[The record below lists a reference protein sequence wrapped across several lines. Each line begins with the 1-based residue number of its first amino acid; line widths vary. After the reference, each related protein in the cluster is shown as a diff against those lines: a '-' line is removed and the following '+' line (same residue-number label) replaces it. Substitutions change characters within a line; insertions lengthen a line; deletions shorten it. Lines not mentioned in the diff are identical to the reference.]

1 MNKKSGISILSL
13 IITIIVII
21 IITSI
26 TVYNGIDA
34 LESAKEKN
42 AVDTLKIICNA
53 MSRDDS
59 FLVLDASGD
68 CVLTENNFKYMDLEG
83 YYSPDV
89 IVRVNKLE
97 EIDTNKVKTIKY
109 SLTYEEINSTK
120 KYTHSYTFEIQNEVV
135 NYNIVFDVE
144 KGVNMPL
151 VLKGMK
157 PLMMDG
163 KTEVEDVFKD
173 NWYSYEKKTGSFARV
188 EYNGKIYVWIPR
200 FAYKMQ
206 MFYLGNSYPEVPS
219 TAIDIVFVRGN
230 SNYMSNE
237 ERLPTEYKI
246 HPAFSVGGIE
256 YSGLWFEETAVHTIS
271 NLNSGSIVQTQT
283 GAEGKTHSNLHM
295 MTNMEAGAAMYLLYA
310 YECLDEIEL
319 NQNEYVAANVGG
331 PGPFD
336 SNFVTVYEARE
347 INNRLTGDAIKET
360 PWQRVIANYPTTDKP
375 YIIRRYGSSLFDF
388 TNSNGSDE
396 ALARS
401 VIAIY

>member
-34 LESAKEKN
+34 LESAREKN

-53 MSRDDS
+53 MTRDDS

-83 YYSPDV
+83 YYDSDV
-89 IVRVNKLE
+89 IVRVNKIE
-97 EIDTNKVKTIKY
+97 EVDTNRVKTIKY

-120 KYTHSYTFEIQNEVV
+120 KYTHSYTYELLNELT
-135 NYNIVFDVE
+135 NYNIVYDV
-144 KGVNMPL
+144 KNGVNMPL

-163 KTEVEDVFKD
+163 KTEVVDVFKD
-173 NWYSYEKKTGSFARV
+173 NWYSYDKKTGSFARV

-200 FAYKMQ
+200 FAYKIQ

-219 TAIDIVFVRGN
+219 TAIDIVFVREN
-230 SNYMSNE
+230 TNYMSNE
-237 ERLPTEYKI
+237 ERLPSDYKV
-246 HPAFSVGGIE
+246 HPAFSVGGVE
-256 YSGLWFEETAVHTIS
+256 YSGLWIEESPDHVIS

-283 GAEGKTHSNLHM
+283 GAEGKTHFNLHM
-295 MTNMEAGAAMYLLYA
+295 MTNMEAGAAIYLLYA
-310 YECLDEIEL
+310 YDCLDELKL
-319 NQNEYVAANVGG
+319 NQNEYVAANIDS

-336 SNFVTVYEARE
+336 SNFVTIYEERE
-347 INNRLTGDAIKET
+347 IDNRLTGDAITET
-360 PWQRVIANYPTTDKP
+360 PWQRVIGNYPSNAKP
-375 YIIRRYGSSLFDF
+375 YIIRKFGSSLFDF

-396 ALARS
+396 ARARG